1 MGYSYCNR
9 NGRLR
14 CNDLAKREESM
25 QRDLAPDVL
34 RGFALLGILVV
45 NIQFM
50 GLNSDQGARGEW
62 TQGFA
67 NGSATFLIAALFAGK
82 FYLLFSFLFGYSSN
96 YVIRNDRSNRARWIK
111 RCLVLIA
118 FGALH
123 FTFLWHGDIIFVYGL
138 FGLLLTFFF
147 FRADRTLKIWS
158 RIVFFLST
166 FFIVLI
172 GALALTAEYLL
183 NEDLGSS
190 TVVSLDEILRSGTFL
205 ESIPARL
212 EVWVLGIAT
221 GIFLQGGLA
230 FAAFL
235 LGVRLAR
242 ANFLSSPIDK
252 AANERLIKKGL
263 ILGLPIQII
272 AAAILLQN
280 EQSAEPSES
289 VYLIS
294 LFVSF
299 VTAPLLS
306 MFYVGLIRK
315 LVEERPNLVSW
326 LKPAGKM
333 SLTIYISQS
342 VITSLIFGPW
352 GLGLF
357 QDLQTWQVFVLA
369 FAIWLF
375 LSYLAGQWLKR
386 FNQGPLEKLVGSITR
401 NRKGND

>member
-1 MGYSYCNR
+1 
-9 NGRLR
+9 
-14 CNDLAKREESM
+14 M
-25 QRDLAPDVL
+25 QRDIAPDVL

-111 RCLVLIA
+111 RCLVLIG
-118 FGALH
+118 FGVLH
-123 FTFLWHGDIIFVYGL
+123 FTFLWHGDIIFLYGL

-147 FRADRTLKIWS
+147 FRADKTIKIWT
-158 RIVFFLST
+158 RIMFSIST

-172 GALALTAEYLL
+172 GTLAFVAEYLL
-183 NEDLGSS
+183 EEDLGSI
-190 TVVSLDEILRSGTFL
+190 TVSSLDEILQNGTYL
-205 ESIPARL
+205 ESIPARI
-212 EVWVLGIAT
+212 EVWLLSIST

-242 ANFLSSPIDK
+242 SNFLSSPIDK
-252 AANERLIKKGL
+252 AANARLMKKGL
-263 ILGLPIQII
+263 VFGLPIQII
-272 AAAILLQN
+272 AALILIQN
-280 EQSAEPSES
+280 EQAPEPSES
-289 VYLIS
+289 IYIIS
-294 LFVSF
+294 LFASF

-315 LVEERPNLVSW
+315 LVEERPQLVLW
-326 LKPAGKM
+326 MKPAGKM

-352 GLGLF
+352 GFGLF
-357 QDLQTWQVFVLA
+357 QDLQTWQVFALA
-369 FAIWLF
+369 FAIWLL
-375 LSYLAGQWLKR
+375 LSYFATHWLKK
-386 FNQGPLEKLVGSITR
+386 FDQGPLESLMRFMTR
-401 NRKGND
+401 SR

>member
-1 MGYSYCNR
+1 
-9 NGRLR
+9 
-14 CNDLAKREESM
+14 M
-25 QRDLAPDVL
+25 QRDTAPDVL

-67 NGSATFLIAALFAGK
+67 NGAATFLIAALFTGK
-82 FYLLFSFLFGYSSN
+82 FYLLFSFLFGYSSS
-96 YVIRNDRSNRARWIK
+96 YVIRNDRANRPRWIK
-111 RCLVLIA
+111 RCIVLIV

-123 FTFLWHGDIIFVYGL
+123 FTFLGHGDIIFLYGL

-147 FRADRTLKIWS
+147 FRAEKTLKIWS
-158 RIVFFLST
+158 RIIFST
-166 FFIVLI
+166 STIFIVLI
-172 GALALTAEYLL
+172 GALTFISEFLL
-183 NEDLGSS
+183 EEDLGTS
-190 TVVSLDEILRSGTFL
+190 TVSTLDEILQGGTFL

-212 EVWVLGIAT
+212 EVWLLSIST

-235 LGVRLAR
+235 IGVRLAR
-242 ANFLSSPIDK
+242 SSFLSSPLDK
-252 AANERLIKKGL
+252 AANLTLMKKGL
-263 ILGLPIQII
+263 FLGLPIQII
-272 AAAILLQN
+272 AAVILLRN
-280 EQSAEPSES
+280 EQAAEPSES
-289 VYLIS
+289 IYLIS

-315 LVEERPNLVSW
+315 LVEERPRLVLWRKS
-326 LKPAGKM
+326 AGKM

-357 QDLQTWQVFVLA
+357 QDLQTWQVFLLA
-369 FAIWLF
+369 FGIWLL
-375 LSYLAGQWLKR
+375 LSYLAAQWLKR
-386 FNQGPLEKLVGSITR
+386 FSQGPLEKLVSSLTR
-401 NRKGND
+401 NR

>member
-1 MGYSYCNR
+1 M
-9 NGRLR
+9 
-14 CNDLAKREESM
+14 K
-25 QRDLAPDVL
+25 QRDIAPDVL

-50 GLNSDQGARGEW
+50 GLNSGEGARGEW

-111 RCLVLIA
+111 RCLALIA
-118 FGALH
+118 FGVLH
-123 FTFLWHGDIIFVYGL
+123 FTFLWHGDIIFLYGL

-147 FRADRTLKIWS
+147 FRAERTLKIWS
-158 RIVFFLST
+158 RIVFFIST
-166 FFIVLI
+166 VFIVLI
-172 GALALTAEYLL
+172 GILTFVVEYVLE
-183 NEDLGSS
+183 EDLESS
-190 TVVSLDEILRSGTFL
+190 TETSLDEILRSGTFL

-212 EVWVLGIAT
+212 EVWVLSISS
-221 GIFLQGGLA
+221 GIFLQGGMA

-242 ANFLSSPIDK
+242 SNFLSSPIDK
-252 AANERLIKKGL
+252 AANSRLIKSGL
-263 ILGLPIQII
+263 VFGLPIQII
-272 AAAILLQN
+272 AALFLLQN
-280 EQSAEPSES
+280 EQAAEPSES
-289 VYLIS
+289 IYLIS
-294 LFVSF
+294 LATSF
-299 VTAPLLS
+299 VAAPLLS

-315 LVEERPNLVSW
+315 LVEEKPHLVLW
-326 LKPAGKM
+326 MMPAGKM

-357 QDLQTWQVFVLA
+357 QDVQTWQVFVLA
-369 FAIWLF
+369 FAIWLL
-375 LSYLAGQWLKR
+375 LSYFAAQWLKK
-386 FNQGPLEKLVGSITR
+386 FNQGPLEKLVSSITR
-401 NRKGND
+401 NR

>member
-1 MGYSYCNR
+1 
-9 NGRLR
+9 
-14 CNDLAKREESM
+14 M

-67 NGSATFLIAALFAGK
+67 YGSATFLIAALFAGK

-96 YVIRNDRSNRARWIK
+96 YVIRNDKSNRARWIK

-123 FTFLWHGDIIFVYGL
+123 FTFLWHGDIIFLYGL

-158 RIVFFLST
+158 RIVFFVST

-172 GALALTAEYLL
+172 GALALMAEYLL
-183 NEDLGSS
+183 EEDLGSI
-190 TVVSLDEILRSGTFL
+190 TVSSLDEILRSGSFL

-252 AANERLIKKGL
+252 AANKRLIKRGL
-263 ILGLPIQII
+263 IFGLPIQII
-272 AAAILLQN
+272 AAVILLQN

-315 LVEERPNLVSW
+315 LVEERPNLVLW
-326 LKPAGKM
+326 MKPAGKM

-342 VITSLIFGPW
+342 VITSLIFSPW
-352 GLGLF
+352 GFGLF

-369 FAIWLF
+369 FAIWLL
-375 LSYLAGQWLKR
+375 LSYLAAQWLKK
-386 FNQGPLEKLVGSITR
+386 FNQGPLESLMSSMTR
-401 NRKGND
+401 SR